1 MCREHI
7 YIYIYME
14 CSETN
19 ETYILYPNPLVR
31 EPSGREIESLYEQE
45 RRVLM
50 RQDHCTAELTAAVV
64 AL

>member
-1 MCREHI
+1 
-7 YIYIYME
+7 ME